1 MLKGKT
7 EKEKTDLLRER
18 RKKKSAQRVRHKE
31 RERTEKA
38 VDKANPGLG
47 NKHAKARV
55 LQNLQKAE
63 KEGTVSLVGFLFFI
77 IGRSIRPCPNRT
89 EFSTLKPRSFSCRSR
104 RIE

>member
-1 MLKGKT
+1 MKGTT
-7 EKEKTDLLRER
+7 EKAKTDRLRER

-55 LQNLQKAE
+55 LHNLQKAE
-63 KEGTVSLVGFLFFI
+63 KEGTVSLVSYRFVLLTNSFLGESEILMNCNSMTFLI
-77 IGRSIRPCPNRT
+77 DQGQSN
-89 EFSTLKPRSFSCRSR
+89 
-104 RIE
+104 

>member
-63 KEGTVSLVGFLFFI
+63 KEGTVSLVGFLFLLL
-77 IGRSIRPCPNRT
+77 GDPSGHVQ
-89 EFSTLKPRSFSCRSR
+89 
-104 RIE
+104 IELNFQLLNHALFPADQGE